1 MGCNWAITIGINRY
15 RNLQRLHYAKRDAE
29 AMQSFFHQDL
39 HVDQLYHFS
48 DDSPPIPQD
57 YGDALD
63 SHPTFATLRR
73 FLRVRFESPFLGD
86 GDTLWF
92 FFAGHGIR
100 YEDRDYLM
108 PLDGDPGD
116 ASSTAIP
123 LHYVTERLR
132 RCGADNVLLLI
143 DACRSASGRRD
154 GVGVGEEKQQGV
166 ITLFSCSPRESS
178 YEIDELQQG
187 AFTHALIESLRLQG
201 EENCATVE
209 RLYKRLRSSVPALN
223 QRYQKPQQT
232 PYGLIEPPTKY
243 HLILLPQQAT
253 SSDILTLKN
262 DAYRAES
269 GQALAQAKQLW
280 TRTLAIAGAD
290 AEAIEGI
297 ERLAL
302 RSTSQKYSRS
312 TTSSQTAGHKD
323 STSTSQPTVSEAE
336 SKHQLA
342 EKKARV
348 NQSRIQLQ
356 HELEMQKLSAELD
369 RIKNQHREKQSR
381 YDLEMQCQQAGHQGF
396 ISEMNRGRTLPG
408 VEVELLL
415 PGKSSFEFET
425 VTINAYGQETARHQ
439 RRAHRFVEDVDGI
452 LLEILSIPGGTFSM
466 GSSERKPSPNEQPTH
481 EVTVKPFW
489 MSKYPITKAQW
500 RAIANLSSLNR
511 PLKKLPS
518 RTGSATYPITYIS
531 WYEAVE
537 FCDRLSQKTGHQ
549 YRLPTEAEWE
559 YACRAGTTTPFHYG
573 ATITSDLANFD
584 GTYVYHSEPK
594 GANRG
599 KLSPIKSFPFANAF
613 GLFDMHGNAWEWCM
627 DHWHDNY
634 NCAPTTGEAWL
645 DDAENLN
652 RVIRGGSWTSDPL
665 RCRSACRQISD
676 VNHTSNNTGFR
687 VVCSL

>member
-1 MGCNWAITIGINRY
+1 
-15 RNLQRLHYAKRDAE
+15 
-29 AMQSFFHQDL
+29 
-39 HVDQLYHFS
+39 
-48 DDSPPIPQD
+48 
-57 YGDALD
+57 
-63 SHPTFATLRR
+63 
-73 FLRVRFESPFLGD
+73 VRFESPFLGD

-116 ASSTAIP
+116 VSSTAIP

-132 RCGADNVLLLI
+132 RCGADTVILLI

-166 ITLFSCSPRESS
+166 IILFSCSPRESS

-187 AFTHALIESLRLQG
+187 AFTHVLLESLRLQG

-500 RAIANLSSLNR
+500 RAIA
-511 PLKKLPS
+511 
-518 RTGSATYPITYIS
+518 
-531 WYEAVE
+531 
-537 FCDRLSQKTGHQ
+537 
-549 YRLPTEAEWE
+549 
-559 YACRAGTTTPFHYG
+559 
-573 ATITSDLANFD
+573 
-584 GTYVYHSEPK
+584 K
-594 GANRG
+594 GASQLCNEQKYSG
-599 KLSPIKSFPFANAF
+599 
-613 GLFDMHGNAWEWCM
+613 
-627 DHWHDNY
+627 
-634 NCAPTTGEAWL
+634 
-645 DDAENLN
+645 
-652 RVIRGGSWTSDPL
+652 VQL
-665 RCRSACRQISD
+665 RI
-676 VNHTSNNTGFR
+676 V
-687 VVCSL
+687 L